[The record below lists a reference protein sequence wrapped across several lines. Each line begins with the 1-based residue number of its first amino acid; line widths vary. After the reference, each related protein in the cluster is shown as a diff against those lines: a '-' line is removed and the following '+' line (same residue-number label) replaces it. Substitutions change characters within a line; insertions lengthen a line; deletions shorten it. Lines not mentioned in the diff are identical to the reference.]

1 MLHLFAGLD
10 LHTGLLLLLAL
21 AFVLFY
27 EAINGFH
34 DTANAV
40 ATVIYTR
47 AMRSQLAVVMAAVF
61 NFLGVLLG
69 GLSVAYAIVHMLP
82 TDLLL
87 NMGSSHGL
95 AMVFSMLL
103 AAIIW
108 NLGTWYFGL
117 PASSSHT
124 LIGAIIGI
132 GLTNALMTGTSVV
145 DALNIPK
152 VLSIFGSLIVSPIVG
167 LVFAGGLIFLLRRY
181 WSGTKKRARIHLTP
195 AEREKKDGKK
205 KPPFWTRI
213 ALILS
218 AIGVAF
224 SHGAN
229 DGQKGIGL
237 VMLVLI
243 GVAPAGFVV
252 NMNAT
257 GYEITRT
264 RDAINNVEAYFEQ
277 HPALL
282 KQATGADQ
290 LVPAPEAGA
299 TQPAEFHCHPS
310 NTINALN
317 RLKGML
323 TTDVESY
330 DKLSLDQRSQMRR
343 IMLCV
348 SDTIDK
354 VVKMPGVSADDQRL
368 LKKLKSD
375 MLSTIEYAPVWI
387 IMAVALA
394 LGIGTMIGWRRVAT
408 TIGEKIGKKG
418 MTYAQG
424 MSAQMT
430 AAVSIGLAS
439 YTGMPVSTTHVLSSS
454 VAGTMVERT
463 AAGIARGELDVR
475 LPVTGDERDEVDRLR
490 GTINRMA
497 EGLEETEKMKNEFIS
512 SVSHELRTPLTSI
525 RGWVETLRT
534 LDDPSD
540 ENYRKGLEII
550 NNETA
555 RLYNMVE
562 ELLDFS
568 RLQNG
573 RLKMTCRP
581 LDLVAELTDAVLF
594 CEARIQREGLVL
606 VYNEPE
612 EMIPVYADP
621 DRLRQVFINILDNA
635 IKYSAPGGR
644 ITVKL
649 WAGEYKAFI
658 ELIDQGRGIPP
669 EDLENVKTKFYKG
682 SNSVRGSGI
691 GLALVDSIMTALD
704 GTMDI
709 KSTLGRGTVVTL
721 GLPLYKNKKPFS

>member
-10 LHTGLLLLLAL
+10 LHTGLLLVLAL
-21 AFVLFY
+21 LFVLFY

-47 AMRSQLAVVMAAVF
+47 AMRSQLAVAMAAIF
-61 NFLGVLLG
+61 NFFGVLLG

-87 NMGSSHGL
+87 NMGSAHGL

-152 VLSIFGSLIVSPIVG
+152 VINIFASLIVSPIVG
-167 LVFAGGLIFLLRRY
+167 LVFAGGLIFVLRRF

-252 NMNAT
+252 NMNAS

-264 RDAINNVEAYFEQ
+264 RDAINNVETFFQQRPEL
-277 HPALL
+277 LL
-282 KQATGADQ
+282 KVQNSADPLTPEALQAT
-290 LVPAPEAGA
+290 
-299 TQPAEFHCHPS
+299 EFHCHPA
-310 NTINALN
+310 NTMNALD
-317 RLKGML
+317 RTKAML
-323 TTDVESY
+323 SGIESY
-330 DKLSLDQRSQMRR
+330 DKLSVEQRGQLRR
-343 IMLCV
+343 IMLCI
-348 SDTIDK
+348 SDTTDK
-354 VVKMPGVSADDQRL
+354 VAKMPEVNADDQRL
-368 LKKLKSD
+368 LKKLKTD
-375 MLSTIEYAPVWI
+375 MLSTIEYAPIWI

-394 LGIGTMIGWRRVAT
+394 LGIGTMIGWRRVAPT
-408 TIGEKIGKKG
+408 LGEKIGKKG

-424 MSAQMT
+424 MAAQMT
-430 AAVSIGLAS
+430 SAVSIGLAS

-454 VAGTMVERT
+454 VAGTMLVDGGGLQRKT
-463 AAGIARGELDVR
+463 
-475 LPVTGDERDEVDRLR
+475 VT
-490 GTINRMA
+490 
-497 EGLEETEKMKNEFIS
+497 
-512 SVSHELRTPLTSI
+512 
-525 RGWVETLRT
+525 
-534 LDDPSD
+534 
-540 ENYRKGLEII
+540 
-550 NNETA
+550 
-555 RLYNMVE
+555 
-562 ELLDFS
+562 
-568 RLQNG
+568 
-573 RLKMTCRP
+573 
-581 LDLVAELTDAVLF
+581 
-594 CEARIQREGLVL
+594 
-606 VYNEPE
+606 
-612 EMIPVYADP
+612 
-621 DRLRQVFINILDNA
+621 NILMA
-635 IKYSAPGGR
+635 WVFTLPASIILSGVLYWISL
-644 ITVKL
+644 KL
-649 WAGEYKAFI
+649 I
-658 ELIDQGRGIPP
+658 
-669 EDLENVKTKFYKG
+669 
-682 SNSVRGSGI
+682 
-691 GLALVDSIMTALD
+691 
-704 GTMDI
+704 
-709 KSTLGRGTVVTL
+709 
-721 GLPLYKNKKPFS
+721 

>member
-21 AFVLFY
+21 VFVLFY

-61 NFLGVLLG
+61 NFFGVLLG

-87 NMGSSHGL
+87 NVSSAHGL

-132 GLTNALMTGTSVV
+132 GLTNALMSGTSVV

-152 VLSIFGSLIVSPIVG
+152 VLEIFASLILSPIVG
-167 LVFAGGLIFLLRRY
+167 LVIAGGLIFLLRRY
-181 WSGTKKRARIHLTP
+181 WSGTKKRARNHMTP
-195 AEREKKDGKK
+195 AEREKIDGKR

-213 ALILS
+213 ALIVS
-218 AIGVAF
+218 AIGVSF

-237 VMLVLI
+237 IMLVLI

-252 NMNAT
+252 NMNAS
-257 GYEITRT
+257 GYDITRT
-264 RDAINNVEAYFEQ
+264 RDAVNNVETYLQQ
-277 HPALL
+277 HPVLL
-282 KQATGADQ
+282 QNVTGVDPR
-290 LVPAPEAGA
+290 LPVPEEVN
-299 TQPAEFHCHPS
+299 TQPGEFHCHPGRA
-310 NTINALN
+310 IVALD
-317 RLKGML
+317 RAKTML
-323 TTDVESY
+323 TNIESY
-330 DKLSLDQRSQMRR
+330 DQVPLEQRSQLRR
-343 IMLCV
+343 IMLCL
-348 SDTIDK
+348 SDITDK
-354 VVKMPGVSADDQRL
+354 VAKQPGVSLDDQRL
-368 LKKLKSD
+368 LKKLKGD
-375 MLSTIEYAPVWI
+375 MLSTIEYAPIWI

-454 VAGTMVERT
+454 VAGTMIVDGGGLQRKT
-463 AAGIARGELDVR
+463 
-475 LPVTGDERDEVDRLR
+475 VT
-490 GTINRMA
+490 
-497 EGLEETEKMKNEFIS
+497 
-512 SVSHELRTPLTSI
+512 
-525 RGWVETLRT
+525 
-534 LDDPSD
+534 
-540 ENYRKGLEII
+540 
-550 NNETA
+550 
-555 RLYNMVE
+555 
-562 ELLDFS
+562 
-568 RLQNG
+568 
-573 RLKMTCRP
+573 
-581 LDLVAELTDAVLF
+581 
-594 CEARIQREGLVL
+594 
-606 VYNEPE
+606 
-612 EMIPVYADP
+612 
-621 DRLRQVFINILDNA
+621 NILMA
-635 IKYSAPGGR
+635 WIFTLPASIILSGVLYWLS
-644 ITVKL
+644 L
-649 WAGEYKAFI
+649 H
-658 ELIDQGRGIPP
+658 LI
-669 EDLENVKTKFYKG
+669 
-682 SNSVRGSGI
+682 
-691 GLALVDSIMTALD
+691 
-704 GTMDI
+704 
-709 KSTLGRGTVVTL
+709 
-721 GLPLYKNKKPFS
+721 

>member
-330 DKLSLDQRSQMRR
+330 DKLRLINVARCAA
-343 IMLCV
+343 LCCAFL
-348 SDTIDK
+348 T
-354 VVKMPGVSADDQRL
+354 
-368 LKKLKSD
+368 
-375 MLSTIEYAPVWI
+375 LS
-387 IMAVALA
+387 
-394 LGIGTMIGWRRVAT
+394 
-408 TIGEKIGKKG
+408 
-418 MTYAQG
+418 
-424 MSAQMT
+424 
-430 AAVSIGLAS
+430 
-439 YTGMPVSTTHVLSSS
+439 
-454 VAGTMVERT
+454 
-463 AAGIARGELDVR
+463 
-475 LPVTGDERDEVDRLR
+475 
-490 GTINRMA
+490 
-497 EGLEETEKMKNEFIS
+497 
-512 SVSHELRTPLTSI
+512 
-525 RGWVETLRT
+525 
-534 LDDPSD
+534 
-540 ENYRKGLEII
+540 
-550 NNETA
+550 
-555 RLYNMVE
+555 
-562 ELLDFS
+562 
-568 RLQNG
+568 
-573 RLKMTCRP
+573 
-581 LDLVAELTDAVLF
+581 
-594 CEARIQREGLVL
+594 
-606 VYNEPE
+606 
-612 EMIPVYADP
+612 
-621 DRLRQVFINILDNA
+621 
-635 IKYSAPGGR
+635 IK
-644 ITVKL
+644 
-649 WAGEYKAFI
+649 W
-658 ELIDQGRGIPP
+658 
-669 EDLENVKTKFYKG
+669 
-682 SNSVRGSGI
+682 
-691 GLALVDSIMTALD
+691 
-704 GTMDI
+704 
-709 KSTLGRGTVVTL
+709 
-721 GLPLYKNKKPFS
+721 